1 MIIKRLKLEN
11 WRNYLHQEAAFDE
24 SVNII
29 YGANAQGKTNL
40 LEAISYLGMASSF
53 RTTDDLDLINKNKQ
67 HFYLEA
73 EAYSATQGR
82 LTISAAMNRDKKR
95 KWVVNG
101 QPRRRLVDI
110 VGIFHTVIFFAGGY
124 LPGQR
129 RSRLPPPL
137 AQPAR
142 SPRSIR
148 LIVIRWSIIII
159 SCANAMPASR
169 PGRECPMRILWRFG
183 MISWWNMAAR
193 SACAVS
199 RSSLLSIR

>member
-11 WRNYLHQEAAFDE
+11 WRNYLHQEALFDE

-82 LTISAAMNRDKKR
+82 LTISAAMNRDKKGSQWPTAPPSGGYR
-95 KWVVNG
+95 G
-101 QPRRRLVDI
+101 YFSY
-110 VGIFHTVIFFAGGY
+110 GHFFAGGY

-137 AQPAR
+137 AQPPDLPDR
-142 SPRSIR
+142 S
-148 LIVIRWSIIII
+148 
-159 SCANAMPASR
+159 
-169 PGRECPMRILWRFG
+169 G
-183 MISWWNMAAR
+183 
-193 SACAVS
+193 
-199 RSSLLSIR
+199 LLSYAGQL

>member
-11 WRNYLHQEAAFDE
+11 WRNYLHQEALFDE

-73 EAYSATQGR
+73 ESYSATQGR

-110 VGIFHTVIFFAGGY
+110 VGIFHTVIF
-124 LPGQR
+124 
-129 RSRLPPPL
+129 
-137 AQPAR
+137 
-142 SPRSIR
+142 SP
-148 LIVIRWSIIII
+148 
-159 SCANAMPASR
+159 
-169 PGRECPMRILWRFG
+169 
-183 MISWWNMAAR
+183 
-193 SACAVS
+193 
-199 RSSLLSIR
+199 